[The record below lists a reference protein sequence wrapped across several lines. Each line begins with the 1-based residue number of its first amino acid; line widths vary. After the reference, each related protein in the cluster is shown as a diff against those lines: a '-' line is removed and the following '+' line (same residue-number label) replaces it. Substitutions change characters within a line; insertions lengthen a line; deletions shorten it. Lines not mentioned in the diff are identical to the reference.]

1 MKKYNRI
8 YTMILVILMLAG
20 LTACSSQGTVTG
32 DNRSWKNVWK
42 YSTRSALS
50 DVGYYYSVNGG
61 IWFADL
67 QSGTNIPL
75 CTKAGCSHRENS
87 CEVYI
92 PSIFPIFFGG
102 DSLYSIEGINNG
114 TTLYRRDTTGAA
126 RMKVADLGTKYTEEE
141 KVLTISF
148 FGCAGDY
155 LYYCAVVSAVV
166 YNEEV
171 GGFGNVDEVQYIS
184 RVDLKTGKE
193 TYLFED
199 EVGAFYDDVR
209 LLAVREDAVLFS
221 HRNASDV
228 DKHVENYIEI
238 LDKDTQTVKLWSDST
253 GEVTTVLETTWGE
266 FAQEICVT
274 EGKICY
280 STKLKYEDGMWK
292 YGTCTFDLDT
302 GKKELLYE
310 GKSTF
315 LGGSYLLQGTDTGKI
330 IYDLAA
336 GKELPWAVTEGNASI
351 QITSDKGAVIRFY
364 HTDTTSSEYRYYY
377 VTREAMADGIQEE
390 DLLYLYTKK
399 YSA

>member
-1 MKKYNRI
+1 MMKKHIRFLAL
-8 YTMILVILMLAG
+8 ILVILVS
-20 LTACSSQGTVTG
+20 LTACSTHGTVTG
-32 DNRSWKNVWK
+32 DNQSWKGIWK

-75 CTKAGCSHRENS
+75 CTKAGCSHSDSS
-87 CEVYI
+87 CDVYI
-92 PSIFPIFFGG
+92 PSMFPIFFAG
-102 DSLYSIEGINNG
+102 DSLYSIEGIDNG
-114 TTLYRRDTTGAA
+114 TTLYRRDATGMAL
-126 RMKVADLGTKYTEEE
+126 MKIADLGTKYTEEE
-141 KVLTISF
+141 KVLDIMF
-148 FGCAGDY
+148 FGSAGDY

-166 YNEEV
+166 FDEDRNAITK
-171 GGFGNVDEVQYIS
+171 VDETQYIS
-184 RVDLKTGKE
+184 RVELKTGKE

-209 LLAVREDAVLFS
+209 LLAVREDAVLFC

-280 STKLKYEDGMWK
+280 CTKLRYEDGMWK

-310 GKSTF
+310 GRSTF
-315 LGGSYLLQGTDTGKI
+315 LGGSYLLRSTDTGQI

-336 GKELPWAVTEGNASI
+336 GKELPWDVTGGYASI
-351 QITSDKGAVIRFY
+351 QITSEKGTVIYIHFQ
-364 HTDTTSSEYRYYY
+364 DTTPSESRYYF
-377 VTREAMADGIQEE
+377 VTREAMADGIQDE

>member
-1 MKKYNRI
+1 
-8 YTMILVILMLAG
+8 MIL
-20 LTACSSQGTVTG
+20 
-32 DNRSWKNVWK
+32 
-42 YSTRSALS
+42 
-50 DVGYYYSVNGG
+50 
-61 IWFADL
+61 
-67 QSGTNIPL
+67 
-75 CTKAGCSHRENS
+75 
-87 CEVYI
+87 
-92 PSIFPIFFGG
+92 
-102 DSLYSIEGINNG
+102 
-114 TTLYRRDTTGAA
+114 
-126 RMKVADLGTKYTEEE
+126 YTHP
-141 KVLTISF
+141 
-148 FGCAGDY
+148 
-155 LYYCAVVSAVV
+155 
-166 YNEEV
+166 
-171 GGFGNVDEVQYIS
+171 
-184 RVDLKTGKE
+184 
-193 TYLFED
+193 
-199 EVGAFYDDVR
+199 VGAFYDDVSI
-209 LLAVREDAVLFS
+209 LAVREDAVLFS

-228 DKHVENYIEI
+228 DKHVENYIDI

-310 GKSTF
+310 GISTF
-315 LGGSYLLQGTDTGKI
+315 LGGSYLLRGTDTGKI